1 MTKNEDIEVNVEVVE
16 EKSENLDIEYE
27 GED

>member
-27 GED
+27 GEN